1 MYIAHSH
8 ILLDACCVLNF
19 CASSKFLAILESI
32 PAQVAVTQVVHERE
46 LRTLQRLKD
55 EENEGAIQ
63 FETAI
68 AQNLLTV
75 VDFKSE
81 EEVESFVNYAA
92 ILRDDGESA
101 TCAIAVHRG
110 CAIATD
116 DKRAIAFF
124 QQTASY
130 LQVLS
135 TPDIIKHWSEE
146 AGVDSPA
153 LRDVL
158 NAIRVKGRYSPD
170 RSHRLRSW
178 WEAASNNIDQ

>member
-32 PAQVAVTQVVHERE
+32 PAQVAVTQVVQEGE

-75 VDFKSE
+75 VDFQSE

-110 CAIATD
+110 WAIATD
-116 DKRAIAFF
+116 DKGAIKFF
-124 QQTASY
+124 QQSAPY

-135 TPDIIKHWSEE
+135 TVDIVKHWSEE
-146 AGVDSPA
+146 TGVNSSL
-153 LRDVL
+153 LRDLL
-158 NAIRVKGRYSPD
+158 NAIRVKGRYFPD
-170 RSHRLRSW
+170 KNHPLRSW
-178 WEAASNNIDQ
+178 WEAASNNID